1 MIVTVHLF
9 ARAKDLAGKEMVKVE
24 IPPKA
29 TIAALREKLTRDYP
43 ALQSL
48 LERSALAM
56 DNEFA
61 DDEKVIPEGSEIAL
75 LPPVSG
81 G

>member
-1 MIVTVHLF
+1 
-9 ARAKDLAGKEMVKVE
+9 LATEHPRLG
-24 IPPKA
+24 P
-29 TIAALREKLTRDYP
+29 
-43 ALQSL
+43 L
-48 LERSALAM
+48 LERSAFAV

-61 DDEKVIPEGSEIAL
+61 DDSSLLSPRAEIAL